1 MKKILFGITS
11 LTLGGA
17 ERVLIDLTD
26 KIANEYAIT
35 IFTIYDNGELKKEVN
50 PRVSVIS
57 LYDKKRDEFTKFERF
72 KISLDLIF
80 KNTIPTGYDTYV
92 AFLEGPITRLFAKK
106 IKRNNKK
113 KNANKNINNEAEYKE
128 SKNVKRIAW
137 IHNDIS
143 KVFGNTLKSKI
154 KLFFDKR
161 AYKKYDKLIFV
172 SQENQNDFNKI
183 YDYEGKNEEVI
194 RNYLD
199 YKKVIEKSNEP
210 VELPFNE
217 RDINLL
223 TVCRLVDQKAL
234 DRYINVHSKL
244 EKEGVHSKVYII
256 GDGNQKYKLQKQ
268 IDENGVTDSFY
279 LLGAKENP
287 YPYIKNT
294 NYFCLLSYYEGFPM
308 VIEEAKIF
316 DKKIIITET
325 AAKEC
330 VENYKKSLILE
341 NTEKG
346 IYEGLKK
353 VLSSNSISNEMNNED
368 EMQTNRIEQYYD
380 EIIKKIEKIL

>member
-17 ERVLIDLTD
+17 ERVLVDLTD

-57 LYDKKRDEFTKFERF
+57 LYNKKRDEFTKFERF
-72 KISLDLIF
+72 KISLNLIF
-80 KNTIPTGYDTYV
+80 KNNIPNGYDTYV

-106 IKRNNKK
+106 LKNKK
-113 KNANKNINNEAEYKE
+113 QNTNIKNEAEYKE

-154 KLFFDKR
+154 KLFFDKK

-172 SQENQNDFNKI
+172 SEENKNDFNKL
-183 YDYEGKNEEVI
+183 YGDNYNEEII

-199 YKKVIEKSNEP
+199 YKKVIEKSNEK
-210 VELPFNE
+210 VDLPFNKK
-217 RDINLL
+217 DINLL
-223 TVCRLVDQKAL
+223 TVCRLVDQKAI
-234 DRYINVHSKL
+234 DRYINIHAKL

-256 GDGNQKYKLQKQ
+256 GDGPQKYKLQKQ
-268 IDENGVTDSFY
+268 IDEQGVTDSFF

-287 YPYIKNT
+287 YPYMKNT

-316 DKKIIITET
+316 DKKIIITNT

-330 VENYKKSLILE
+330 VENYKKALVLE
-341 NTEKG
+341 NTEKD
-346 IYEGLKK
+346 IYEGLQK
-353 VLSSNSISNEMNNED
+353 VLSSDSISDEMNDED
-368 EMQTNRIEQYYD
+368 ETQTNKIEKYYG
-380 EIIKKIEKIL
+380 EIIKRVEKIL